1 MLCGNTVRITGEFVT
16 WAGSKADA
24 VDAVLNISDSTGT
37 PIEIIPLDES
47 HHIGVGTYQV
57 DYLVPN
63 NYGTTM
69 FEIVGMIEGGA
80 EVARIQE
87 VRAWM

>member
-24 VDAVLNISDSTGT
+24 VDAVLNIHNSSGVTET
-37 PIEIIPLDES
+37 IPLDES
-47 HHIGVGTYQV
+47 HHTGVGTYQV

-69 FEIVGMIEGGA
+69 FEIVGMIEGNP
-80 EVARIQE
+80 EVARIQKA
-87 VRAWM
+87 RGRL